1 MKEVIEKI
9 SKSGFSNENLD
20 AVLKHY
26 FEGRCV
32 VISEHTVNKINIPGL
47 PLELVLLQKEN
58 ATKSAVQRRYS
69 PTMKQFAHTLYFYS
83 PKAYKFL
90 RQYFTLSN
98 ARTLRKW
105 LCNINCQPG
114 ILQEVLEFLKEKAK
128 TQSHLK
134 QCALIV
140 DSMSLRKQII
150 WDQSQGKF
158 TGNVEYGGLVDVD
171 FEMAASEALF
181 FMIVSYTTNFKCPV
195 AYFLVNKLNASLQT
209 FLMESS

>member
-1 MKEVIEKI
+1 MAFQIIADSLTSAHIQSVDVDIQSAADSNTPSTSSGKAQLVDVAVQVSTDAKLFHLQRKVKTLKQKVRRRDLKIFSMKEVIEKI
-9 SKSGFSNENLD
+9 SKSGFSNENLH

-90 RQYFTLSN
+90 RQYFIKRPHIT
-98 ARTLRKW
+98 
-105 LCNINCQPG
+105 
-114 ILQEVLEFLKEKAK
+114 
-128 TQSHLK
+128 
-134 QCALIV
+134 
-140 DSMSLRKQII
+140 
-150 WDQSQGKF
+150 
-158 TGNVEYGGLVDVD
+158 
-171 FEMAASEALF
+171 EMA
-181 FMIVSYTTNFKCPV
+181 M
-195 AYFLVNKLNASLQT
+195 
-209 FLMESS
+209 